1 MDEMSF
7 LGYLITSI
15 ITLGG
20 FIAIITKF
28 TQPLNEVRL
37 AIQKLIDRLDNMKEA
52 DDKRDKKIAENTE
65 HIEKLDN
72 RVGVVETKMKLY
84 HKE

>member
-7 LGYLITSI
+7 LGYAVTAI
-15 ITLGG
+15 ITLGA

-37 AIQKLIDRLDNMKEA
+37 AIQKLIDRLDSMKEA
-52 DDKRDKKIAENTE
+52 DDKRDKKIAENAE